1 MVKIKVRP
9 HCLTKGGGGGAYDSP
24 IFISPYKSCHISY
37 LFHSFTLGLY
47 IVLGFVFLKGKLY

>member
-1 MVKIKVRP
+1 MKYDFTLI
-9 HCLTKGGGGGAYDSP
+9 LTFVQKGWGSSLFLL
-24 IFISPYKSCHISY
+24 INLVTFSY